1 MLAGTPEEIPTLCSS
16 PVASRCLDPLQAGGR
31 SGGEGGEGGRGE
43 IKAGGGEVGVERR
56 EVRRGWGGEVG
67 EGRGEVRGERT
78 KPPYSPSLPSF
89 R

>member
-1 MLAGTPEEIPTLCSS
+1 MRG
-16 PVASRCLDPLQAGGR
+16 VRGG
-31 SGGEGGEGGRGE
+31 GGKLKR
-43 IKAGGGEVGVERR
+43 GGEVGVERR